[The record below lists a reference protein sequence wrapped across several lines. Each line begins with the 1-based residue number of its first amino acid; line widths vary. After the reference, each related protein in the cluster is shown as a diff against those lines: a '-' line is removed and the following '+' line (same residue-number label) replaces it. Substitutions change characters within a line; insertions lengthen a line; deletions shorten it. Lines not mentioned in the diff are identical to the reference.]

1 MPQIMDKENGAI
13 TQIIRNNGVAANIV
27 RDNDVA
33 AKMVGQDCLGD
44 DEAAWNGL

>member
-1 MPQIMDKENGAI
+1 MDKENGAI
-13 TQIIRNNGVAANIV
+13 TQIIRNNGVAASIV

-44 DEAAWNGL
+44 DEAA